1 MAGLTNT
8 ELSKKINETL
18 SLLPIS
24 NVYLCSNEKGAVML
38 SLKIHHLGEVAVFE
52 CSGRITAEDSSAL
65 RNAVLAQTDGHMVVL
80 DLKEVSQIDAAGL
93 GVLVGLR
100 NWAQNSGKEL
110 KLMNLMPRVERVM
123 EITRL
128 RSVFSICSARE
139 MLDLWCRAIHSG
151 VCSASAPYKL
161 AASF

>member
-1 MAGLTNT
+1 
-8 ELSKKINETL
+8 
-18 SLLPIS
+18 
-24 NVYLCSNEKGAVML
+24 ML
-38 SLKIHHLGEVAVFE
+38 NLKIHHLGEVAVFE
-52 CSGRITAEDSSAL
+52 CSGRITAEDSCTL
-65 RNAVLAQTDGHMVVL
+65 RHAVLAQGDEHMVVL

-93 GVLVGLR
+93 GVLVSLR
-100 NWAQNSGKEL
+100 NWAQNSGKQL

-128 RSVFSICSARE
+128 RSVFDICSARE

-151 VCSASAPYKL
+151 MVSASAPYSL